1 LHLLEN
7 LMYFRG
13 YLVNTIT
20 VLAGSGLG
28 FVIGSRL
35 SQPIKRIIM
44 AGIGLSTLVIGMQMA
59 LETRKLILIVGS
71 LVAGGIIG
79 QLIGIEEWLERLGE
93 RIKKKVGSESSTFV
107 LGFVTASLLFCT
119 GPMTLVGSLED
130 GFSGKGDLIY
140 MKSIMDGVAATA
152 LTASLGIGVIF
163 SALTVLVIQGSLTY
177 LGMAMGDSFNV
188 AVLNEISAAGG
199 VLILGIGVNLLEIG
213 RIKVGNFIPALAVAG
228 VLSWWFL

>member
-1 LHLLEN
+1 
-7 LMYFRG
+7 MYIRG
-13 YLVNTIT
+13 YLVNTVT

-28 FVIGSRL
+28 LLIGSRL

-59 LETRKLILIVGS
+59 LETKKLILMVAS

-79 QLIGIEEWLERLGE
+79 QLTGIEEWLERLGE
-93 RIKKKVGSESSTFV
+93 RIKRKVGSESSTFV

-140 MKSIMDGVAATA
+140 IKSIMDGVAATA
-152 LTASLGIGVIF
+152 LTASLGIGVVF
-163 SALTVLVIQGSLTY
+163 SALTVLVIQGCLTY
-177 LGMAMGDSFNV
+177 LGMAMGGSFNV

-199 VLILGIGVNLLEIG
+199 VLILGIGINLLEIG
-213 RIKVGNFIPALAVAG
+213 RVKVGNFIPALAVAG